1 MIVIADADGLSP
13 AFQLR
18 GRNADTNK
26 VPMLIDTDIPI
37 ALVKMTASSADD
49 ATNRPIQY
57 FTTSKTSSVA
67 TFAYENSSVFT
78 TAGAILA
85 SSGGT
90 TWQTIQ
96 DITINNQAGTTDLI
110 LQDDFNDAR
119 TGPSISLK
127 NLRPS
132 PAGGGADTG
141 GTINFVA
148 YDNAG
153 SPAEAA
159 ISRITSTLT
168 VNTAGSEYG
177 DLRFWAADYN
187 GTLTEGIS
195 LLGQSTNPSATS
207 SGSVTNGYKS
217 VRVGIRNA
225 VPLST
230 LDIGGSMSEKIRVIT
245 SDSEVAEN
253 DRHII
258 ANDGGGAAITIDLPR
273 LQTVG
278 DGRIYTITNYG
289 ASPVTIDGY
298 SSETI
303 TFPGGTGATFG
314 LDPIKN
320 LTLISYYNGGS
331 SSTWYFGGYDL

>member
-1 MIVIADADGLSP
+1 
-13 AFQLR
+13 
-18 GRNADTNK
+18 
-26 VPMLIDTDIPI
+26 
-37 ALVKMTASSADD
+37 
-49 ATNRPIQY
+49 
-57 FTTSKTSSVA
+57 
-67 TFAYENSSVFT
+67 
-78 TAGAILA
+78 
-85 SSGGT
+85 
-90 TWQTIQ
+90 
-96 DITINNQAGTTDLI
+96 
-110 LQDDFNDAR
+110 
-119 TGPSISLK
+119 
-127 NLRPS
+127 
-132 PAGGGADTG
+132 
-141 GTINFVA
+141 
-148 YDNAG
+148 
-153 SPAEAA
+153 
-159 ISRITSTLT
+159 
-168 VNTAGSEYG
+168 NTAGSEYG